1 MYSWRYH
8 PTLSLT
14 KEPSLRNKSDAGV
27 VPSSG
32 IFCTS
37 SMFFFCFLP
46 GKVHVVHL
54 LISFQSKGTLVVLK
68 VQLCTINY
76 CKSTV
81 YSHFQVKD
89 KYQRYKSTT
98 VTKKSIIWYHL
109 FLRMCSR
116 TTKSTSV
123 VPLVCIFYIKTRTQY
138 IFKLNLK
145 DY

>member
-37 SMFFFCFLP
+37 SMFFFFFLP

-98 VTKKSIIWYHL
+98 VTKKKYNLVPFIFENVQSYHKEYICCTISMY
-109 FLRMCSR
+109 FLYQNENI
-116 TTKSTSV
+116 V
-123 VPLVCIFYIKTRTQY
+123 HL
-138 IFKLNLK
+138 
-145 DY
+145 